1 VATFT
6 LDLNQAVASVTESV
20 GLNAAWG
27 DPNRTA
33 PTSPVSRSFT
43 VLADPN
49 VGPGVGAS
57 TLYTGSRFFWTTSAT
72 SSTATL
78 TLTAT
83 IKDKYPC
90 GATDITKANVSF
102 WISSNGG
109 TSWSQVSNGQNLPV
123 GLVDPA
129 DKSTGTASVISQ
141 YSIGKLLSAQLWVKV
156 TVGGEYIY
164 SGDEFDVPVTIAVP
178 GQLNTMIA
186 AGGLTNDGVSL
197 ASILTS
203 SNNYFASGFFGAGN
217 STTSGGILAGSVDF
231 GGQVTYTKSLTNPQG
246 QLTLMIHSYN
256 KPDGTQDGAPH
267 TYYVKSNSIAD
278 LALVGIAANPKKT
291 ASFSS
296 KTNVYELVG
305 GSRNGLDGGG
315 VMQFMFTEPGGTY
328 QVSTGTGNNSVTL
341 TCPSSVVN
349 GVETKPGCA
358 SVIAYKSTGGVW
370 FTSAWGPVTVGGLPQ
385 TVEKAMKP
393 GSGTYIK

>member
-1 VATFT
+1 
-6 LDLNQAVASVTESV
+6 
-20 GLNAAWG
+20 
-27 DPNRTA
+27 
-33 PTSPVSRSFT
+33 
-43 VLADPN
+43 
-49 VGPGVGAS
+49 
-57 TLYTGSRFFWTTSAT
+57 
-72 SSTATL
+72 
-78 TLTAT
+78 
-83 IKDKYPC
+83 
-90 GATDITKANVSF
+90 
-102 WISSNGG
+102 
-109 TSWSQVSNGQNLPV
+109 
-123 GLVDPA
+123 
-129 DKSTGTASVISQ
+129 
-141 YSIGKLLSAQLWVKV
+141 
-156 TVGGEYIY
+156 
-164 SGDEFDVPVTIAVP
+164 
-178 GQLNTMIA
+178 MIA
-186 AGGLTNDGVSL
+186 AGGLMNDGVSL

-203 SNNYFASGFFGAGN
+203 SNYFASGFFGAGN

-278 LALVGIAANPKKT
+278 LALVGDTNNPKKT

-305 GSRNGLDGGG
+305 GSKNGLDGGG

-328 QVSTGTGNNSVTL
+328 QVSSSGTPNTNVTL
-341 TCPSSVVN
+341 TCPSLVVG